1 MPLAY
6 LNIYR
11 YFVDPLPLPPS
22 LSPFPVSRGYSI
34 VEKKMNKQG
43 EGEVYIYIYISL
55 SVGVQHRRWMGMEG
69 GEYIINA
76 FTFSH
81 SSNQNCESCWVTLY
95 NNRDII
101 PRARFIVSLVLPLYL
116 HSFIPFTYAV
126 ASLSFSLHLP
136 LFTLL
141 SLFSSYSFSQFYCLC
156 PPPYLFTR
164 LSSSLSS
171 GLVCL
176 SDRATHEGSLS
187 LSLGAYV
194 HAEKTITSTYI
205 HATR

>member
-1 MPLAY
+1 
-6 LNIYR
+6 
-11 YFVDPLPLPPS
+11 
-22 LSPFPVSRGYSI
+22 
-34 VEKKMNKQG
+34 
-43 EGEVYIYIYISL
+43 
-55 SVGVQHRRWMGMEG
+55 MEG

-116 HSFIPFTYAV
+116 HSFIPFTYPV

-156 PPPYLFTR
+156 PPPLFIH
-164 LSSSLSS
+164 SSLF
-171 GLVCL
+171 L
-176 SDRATHEGSLS
+176 SFVGFSLFERSCNPRGFSLS
-187 LSLGAYV
+187 LLLSLSV
-194 HAEKTITSTYI
+194 HTYTRRKQLRARTSMP
-205 HATR
+205 RDKSVS